1 MDAFTNPAL
10 KSGRVDVIS
19 PLSGNLRKALQ
30 VKREGKKYWARS
42 YDWGTNKTH
51 VAAEIHSGTYWSSPS
66 PGHKSTQYI
75 IIIIILIIIIQLI
88 ILQKLQANTTV
99 K

>member
-1 MDAFTNPAL
+1 MRREKVDAFTNPAL

-42 YDWGTNKTH
+42 YDWGTN
-51 VAAEIHSGTYWSSPS
+51 
-66 PGHKSTQYI
+66 
-75 IIIIILIIIIQLI
+75 
-88 ILQKLQANTTV
+88 
-99 K
+99 